1 MIAEKL
7 LSETVMPL
15 KTSDTGDKALLLMEE
30 YKVSHL
36 PIVNNEQFLGVI
48 SESDLFDANLPDEPV
63 GNHSLSLQKPFVS
76 KGQHIYEVIR
86 TMANLKLSLIP
97 VLDEKNNYLGVI
109 TLRGLVTAFSEMG
122 AIQNPGGIIVL
133 ELNMN
138 NYSLS
143 QIAQIV
149 ESNDAKVLSSY
160 VTSHTDSM
168 KMEVTLKVNVT
179 NIEPILKTFHR
190 YDYIVKASFSEAEYL
205 DDLKDRYDQFMNY
218 LNI

>member
-1 MIAEKL
+1 MTAEQL
-7 LSETVMPL
+7 ISDTVMPL
-15 KTSDTGDKALLLMEE
+15 KTSDTGEKALLLMEE

-63 GNHSLSLQKPFVS
+63 GNHALSLQKPCVNKS
-76 KGQHIYEVIR
+76 QHMYEVIR
-86 TMANLKLSLIP
+86 TLADQKLSLIP

-109 TLRGLVTAFSEMG
+109 TLRRLVTAFAEMG
-122 AIQNPGGIIVL
+122 ALQNPGGIIVL
-133 ELNMN
+133 ELNVN
-138 NYSLS
+138 DYSLS

-149 ESNDAKVLSSY
+149 ESNDARILSSY
-160 VTSHTDSM
+160 ITSHSDST
-168 KMEVTLKVNVT
+168 KMEITLKVNVT

-190 YDYIVKASFSEAEYL
+190 YDYIVKASFSDATFM
-205 DDLKDRYDQFMNY
+205 DDLKDRFDQFMNY